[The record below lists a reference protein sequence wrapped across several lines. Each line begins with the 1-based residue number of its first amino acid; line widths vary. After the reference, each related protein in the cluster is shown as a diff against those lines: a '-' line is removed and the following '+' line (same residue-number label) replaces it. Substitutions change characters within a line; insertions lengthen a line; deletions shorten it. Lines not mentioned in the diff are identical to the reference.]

1 MAHSG
6 AGAPALSKKR
16 QRSVLDTQPADT
28 TDIRAA
34 AGRKEHDVFVSR
46 QTSSTLLAPQRR
58 SARLLNQTTP
68 STGLSD
74 RSAADPANV
83 KDPFKRLSK
92 PRNPVRPVERKT
104 SALGRGANA
113 VRSSATTNSRDSKA
127 AGPTSPT
134 PAGRSGHPS
143 KMTSVAAAAAQLDQE
158 KLQALIN
165 LLAKLG
171 ASYYH
176 LSQFQPKACLEA
188 LAGLPA
194 EQQATPW
201 VLSKLARAQYEM
213 MAYKEAKMT
222 FQLLRRLA
230 PSWLDDIEVYST
242 VLWHLKDD
250 VELAFLGHELTDS
263 HYLEP
268 QTWCAM
274 GNSFSLQRCHQEAIK
289 CFRRAGQLEPQLAYS
304 YSLLGHEHF
313 EAEEYGEATTAF
325 RKALQVDPR
334 HYSAWVGLGRAQ
346 ERLGQ
351 GEKAL
356 RYYRSGEKVNP
367 NNAALL
373 TYIARVSARRQRWTP
388 LGLARDLLT
397 PVQILEKMGK
407 HRLALGYLRRG
418 IELGPSEHLASLIRL
433 QTARL
438 LLRLEQP
445 MDALRDLQLVQQM
458 APDEPH
464 VHFLLGQAY
473 GMCGPSKRGEA
484 LRAYT
489 NALSLDPSVSCNPSP
504 YLVRAG
510 ANRSGRTTRLRKL

>member
-1 MAHSG
+1 MFKIRDNSANKAGNQKLSKAAPSEVNNTANSVRGNSLRAGQNHDTGLREAAQQPVFVSKNDAPIGDENIDTTETRNLRSASGDISMTHSG
-6 AGAPALSKKR
+6 ISAPGISKKR
-16 QRSVLDTQPADT
+16 QRSVLDTQPTDT
-28 TDIRAA
+28 AEIRTA
-34 AGRKEHDVFVSR
+34 AGRKEHDVFTSR
-46 QTSSTLLAPQRR
+46 QTGSALVAPQRR

-74 RSAADPANV
+74 RSTADPANT

-92 PRNPVRPVERKT
+92 PRNAVRPTERKT
-104 SALGRGANA
+104 SAVGRGANT
-113 VRSSATTNSRDSKA
+113 VRSSTTTNSRDSKA
-127 AGPTSPT
+127 TGPTSPT
-134 PAGRSGHPS
+134 PASKSGHSS
-143 KMTSVAAAAAQLDQE
+143 KMASVAAAAAQLDQE
-158 KLQALIN
+158 RLQALVN
-165 LLAKLG
+165 LLLKLG
-171 ASYYH
+171 SAYYY

-188 LAGLPA
+188 LEGLPE
-194 EQQATPW
+194 EQKSTPW
-201 VLSKLARAQYEM
+201 VLSKIGRAQYEM
-213 MAYKEAKMT
+213 MAYKEAKAT
-222 FQLLRRLA
+222 FQTLRNQA
-230 PSWLDDIEVYST
+230 PSWLDDVEVYST

-250 VELAFLGHELTDS
+250 VELAFLGHELTDN

-373 TYIARVSARRQRWTP
+373 TYIARVSP
-388 LGLARDLLT
+388 
-397 PVQILEKMGK
+397 E
-407 HRLALGYLRRG
+407 
-418 IELGPSEHLASLIRL
+418 
-433 QTARL
+433 
-438 LLRLEQP
+438 
-445 MDALRDLQLVQQM
+445 
-458 APDEPH
+458 
-464 VHFLLGQAY
+464 
-473 GMCGPSKRGEA
+473 
-484 LRAYT
+484 
-489 NALSLDPSVSCNPSP
+489 
-504 YLVRAG
+504 
-510 ANRSGRTTRLRKL
+510 